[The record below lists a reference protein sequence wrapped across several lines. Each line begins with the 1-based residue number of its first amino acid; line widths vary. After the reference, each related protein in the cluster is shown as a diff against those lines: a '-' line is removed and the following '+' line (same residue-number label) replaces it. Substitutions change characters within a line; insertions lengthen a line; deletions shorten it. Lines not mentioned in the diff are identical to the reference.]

1 MAVEGLFQEGM
12 HLDSDGMCKVL
23 AEILQEF
30 LIDTVVDNGISFY
43 KNFFDAMKFLFHNL
57 SSCDGI

>member
-1 MAVEGLFQEGM
+1 MAVEGLFQECM

-23 AEILQEF
+23 AEILPEF
-30 LIDTVVDNGISFY
+30 LIDIVDSGISFY

-57 SSCDGI
+57 LSCHGI